1 MFMVLSIHVHWR
13 NCAGACSQ
21 TTMDYLYMYTNYKI
35 KGNIF
40 GKKNI
45 EKFQS
50 CYNTDLESGVA
61 QLVTFNFIHM

>member
-1 MFMVLSIHVHWR
+1 
-13 NCAGACSQ
+13 
-21 TTMDYLYMYTNYKI
+21 MDYLYMYTNYKI
-35 KGNIF
+35 L
-40 GKKNI
+40 KKNI